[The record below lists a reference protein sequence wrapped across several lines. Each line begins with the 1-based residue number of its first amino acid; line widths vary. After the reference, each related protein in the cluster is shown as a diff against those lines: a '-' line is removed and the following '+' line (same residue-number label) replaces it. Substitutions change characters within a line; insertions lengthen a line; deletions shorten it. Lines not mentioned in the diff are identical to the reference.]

1 MVKITLEKPDIEKLI
16 IAKYPKAEIVS
27 GLKDDLEIV
36 IRIEELPVQD
46 PKDLHQT
53 IPPKEVRLDDGTID
67 AKKSGLV
74 LENREKTVPGRAM
87 GRTRGGLPT
96 F

>member
-1 MVKITLEKPDIEKLI
+1 MVKLTLEKADIEKLI
-16 IAKYPKAEIVS
+16 QAKYPKSEIVS

-36 IRIEELPVQD
+36 IRMDEFIVQD

-53 IPPKEVRLDDGTID
+53 IPPQEVRLDNGTID
-67 AKKSGLV
+67 ADKSGLA
-74 LENREKTVPGRAM
+74 LKNREKTIPGGSM
-87 GRTRGGLPT
+87 GRSRGMLPT